1 MEHLNRQKYD
11 HKSGNLNNIILYSEP
26 LYRRPTWAIF
36 LFFVGSEKN
45 QAAKVK
51 ILTSE
56 IKILQLKVKFSMAIF
71 KIFKFK
77 LFMVGDK
84 SKFLLSVSNF

>member
-1 MEHLNRQKYD
+1 LNR
-11 HKSGNLNNIILYSEP
+11 SAAVLRG
-26 LYRRPTWAIF
+26 R
-36 LFFVGSEKN
+36 FFCFSWEVKN
-45 QAAKVK
+45 QAVEVK

>member
-1 MEHLNRQKYD
+1 VGD
-11 HKSGNLNNIILYSEP
+11 
-26 LYRRPTWAIF
+26 
-36 LFFVGSEKN
+36 FFCFSWEVKN
-45 QAAKVK
+45 QAAEVK

-56 IKILQLKVKFSMAIF
+56 IKILQQKVKFSMAIF

>member
-1 MEHLNRQKYD
+1 
-11 HKSGNLNNIILYSEP
+11 
-26 LYRRPTWAIF
+26 
-36 LFFVGSEKN
+36 VKN
-45 QAAKVK
+45 QAVEVK